1 MMNHVCGGTRA
12 LGAGAAPAADPA
24 AIVPAGGAEGSTA
37 ARLAVDWHVSMPS
50 IFQSAT
56 RHHHAGLSPFRVI
69 CLYYEG
75 RLLVSPSTQPGQR
88 ITMKRVRYIDGA
100 LDALD
105 TAILAAL
112 AENARTPMRELAQKV
127 GLSAPSTTERV
138 RRLEAAGVIEGYTV
152 RVNPGAVGLPL
163 GAILRIRPMPG
174 ELNRVAGI
182 LASIPEITTCDR
194 VTGDD
199 CFIAKAQVPSVADLE
214 TLINGLL
221 PYASTNTCVVH
232 STLVAQ
238 RLPATSS

>member
-1 MMNHVCGGTRA
+1 
-12 LGAGAAPAADPA
+12 
-24 AIVPAGGAEGSTA
+24 
-37 ARLAVDWHVSMPS
+37 
-50 IFQSAT
+50 
-56 RHHHAGLSPFRVI
+56 
-69 CLYYEG
+69 
-75 RLLVSPSTQPGQR
+75 
-88 ITMKRVRYIDGA
+88 MKRVLYIDGA

-105 TAILAAL
+105 TAILSAL
-112 AENARTPMRELAQKV
+112 AEDARTPMRELAQKV

-152 RVNPGAVGLPL
+152 RVNPGAIGLPL

-174 ELNRVAGI
+174 ELNRVAEI

-214 TLINGLL
+214 TLIDGLL
-221 PYASTNTCVVH
+221 PYASTNTCVVV

-238 RLPATSS
+238 RMPAQKGATHALHGQRGQRCPGSTVSRRTPAQKERP

>member
-1 MMNHVCGGTRA
+1 MTNQVCGGTLALRA
-12 LGAGAAPAADPA
+12 G
-24 AIVPAGGAEGSTA
+24 
-37 ARLAVDWHVSMPS
+37 ARLAVDWHVSMPR

-56 RHHHAGLSPFRVI
+56 VHHHARLSPFRVM

-75 RLLVSPSTQPGQR
+75 QLLVSPSTQPGRR
-88 ITMKRVRYIDGA
+88 IAMKRVRYIDGA

-112 AENARTPMRELAQKV
+112 AEDARTPMRELAQKV

-152 RVNPGAVGLPL
+152 RVNPGAIGLPL
-163 GAILRIRPMPG
+163 GAILRVRPMPG
-174 ELNRVAGI
+174 ELNRVAEI

-221 PYASTNTCVVH
+221 AYASTNTCVVV

-238 RLPATSS
+238 RMPAGSA

>member
-1 MMNHVCGGTRA
+1 LA
-12 LGAGAAPAADPA
+12 LTAGGAAGPPTAGPADAT
-24 AIVPAGGAEGSTA
+24 AIVPPGVDPAVAA
-37 ARLAVDWHVSMPS
+37 ARLAVDWHLSMTH
-50 IFQSAT
+50 IFQAVT
-56 RHHHAGLSPFRVI
+56 PDYHAELLPFMAM

-75 RLLVSPSTQPGQR
+75 RSLVSPSTHPEGR
-88 ITMKRVRYIDGA
+88 TGMKRVRYIDGA

-112 AENARTPMRELAQKV
+112 AEDARTPMRELAQKV

-138 RRLEAAGVIEGYTV
+138 RRLQAAGVIEGYTV
-152 RVNPGAVGLPL
+152 RVNPGAIGLPL

-174 ELNRVAGI
+174 ELNRVAQI
-182 LASIPEITTCDR
+182 LASIPEITACDR

-221 PYASTNTCVVH
+221 PYASTNTCVVV
-232 STLVAQ
+232 STLIAQ
-238 RLPATSS
+238 RLPASSP